1 MVAPI
6 DTTTAC
12 SLLSDPI
19 RRQVLALFRERRVWP
34 VDDLAAA
41 IVAREHD
48 RQPADVSTEDVER
61 TQIELVHNHVPRLA
75 DHGILE
81 WDSRSGDIVRSDRF
95 EDLELVDELPLD
107 EDAEPV
113 LAISEEH

>member
-6 DTTTAC
+6 DTTTTC

-19 RRQVLALFRERRVWP
+19 RRHVLALFRERRVWP
-34 VDDLAAA
+34 VAELSAEIAARKRGRA
-41 IVAREHD
+41 PE
-48 RQPADVSTEDVER
+48 DVSSDAVQR

-81 WDSRSGDIVRSDRF
+81 WDSRSGDVVRSDRF
-95 EDLELVDELPLD
+95 DDLELVDDLRLD
-107 EDAEPV
+107 ADAEPV
-113 LAISEEH
+113 LSVSDDR

>member
-1 MVAPI
+1 MAAPI

-19 RRQVLALFRERRVWP
+19 RRHVLALFRERRVWR
-34 VDDLAAA
+34 VGDLAAA
-41 IVAREHD
+41 IVAQKQGRP
-48 RQPADVSTEDVER
+48 PADVSTEDVER

-81 WDSRSGDIVRSDRF
+81 WDSRSGDIVRSDRY
-95 EDLELVDELPLD
+95 EDLEPIDELTLD
-107 EDAEPV
+107 EDAERA
-113 LAISEEH
+113 LAISEER